1 MNPLVSNVNT
11 YGIGKVNSGL
21 KTGDEIPI
29 NMTAKDGTIVNTFK
43 VAKIYKDIDFTYEDE
58 NRIRIIIPLD
68 EYFNYYKEWISDLSE
83 NEWFES
89 KYLNGN
95 ADTDITRI

>member
-1 MNPLVSNVNT
+1 MTNEQLEVLKK
-11 YGIGKVNSGL
+11 YGIDK
-21 KTGDEIPI
+21 EYI
-29 NMTAKDGTIVNTFK
+29 
-43 VAKIYKDIDFTYEDE
+43 YEDE
-58 NRIRIIIPLD
+58 NRIRIIIPQD
-68 EYFNYYKEWISDLSE
+68 EYFNYYKEWISYLSE